1 MKIFLKKRLAI
12 RIYLGLTLSED
23 IVGGCMSKLFSI
35 FICFLFI
42 IMSLPAYAD
51 WCRVQGGGVEQ
62 CGVIPSSWTECGSL
76 SGEAVWC
83 WPQTN
88 AGSASSSKNKSS
100 TNTLITVGVG
110 VGFVVAMWY
119 FFKTPPS
126 SNSPGQVK
134 LMAF

>member
-51 WCRVQGGGVEQ
+51 WCRVQGGGA
-62 CGVIPSSWTECGSL
+62 WTSGSN
-76 SGEAVWC
+76 GNPA
-83 WPQTN
+83 
-88 AGSASSSKNKSS
+88 SAPGQHVN
-100 TNTLITVGVG
+100 GVG
-110 VGFVVAMWY
+110 GTGGAGGIGTIWIMDI
-119 FFKTPPS
+119 
-126 SNSPGQVK
+126 
-134 LMAF
+134 